1 MAGGVVIQ
9 GTADVSRVEAPVT
22 VRAYLICAFAAFGGI
37 FFGYDTGWMGGV
49 LAEPYFI
56 SLYTGHKYD
65 YTTKTPIGI
74 DSKDFIIP
82 SSTSSLFTS
91 ILSLGTFLGA
101 LAGGDIADFMGRR
114 PTIIGG
120 CFVFAV
126 GCILEIASTNQE
138 VLFVFGRLIAGVG
151 VGFISAV
158 VILYMSEIAPRK
170 VRGAMVSGYQ
180 FCITIGI
187 LLANVVVYAS
197 HERSDTGS
205 YRVPIGIQFAW
216 ALILGIGLFILPESP
231 RYFVK
236 KGRLEDAAKALAY
249 CRGQPVESEYIRD
262 ELAEIVANHE
272 YETAL
277 IPQQSYVQSWT
288 ACLKGSLAKGN
299 SPIRRTILGAGLQCA
314 QQFTGINFIFY
325 FGPQFFT
332 QLGTIKNV
340 FLISLITTLVNVLST
355 PISFFTIE
363 WLGRRAILI
372 GGGIGMV
379 VCQFIIAIVGVTAG
393 RTRTH
398 IDMATGLEVKDYNYS
413 AVSSMIAFICINISF
428 FASTWGPTAWVVV
441 GEIFPLQ
448 IRSRGVGISTAS
460 NWFWNTIIAVITP
473 YLVSSDKAD
482 LGPKV
487 FFLWGSLCIFS
498 TIFAYFLVPELKGLS
513 LEQADMCMAAV
524 PPRKSAGWKPDHTF
538 ASEMHHTAEDK
549 PLAGVDEKAVSA
561 DERV

>member
-9 GTADVSRVEAPVT
+9 GTGDVSRVEAPVT
-22 VRAYLICAFAAFGGI
+22 VKAYLICAFAAFGGI

-49 LAEPYFI
+49 LAMPYFI
-56 SLYTGHKYD
+56 ELYTGYKYD
-65 YTTKTPIGI
+65 FATAMPIGV
-74 DSKDFIIP
+74 SKEQFIIP
-82 SSTSSLFTS
+82 SSTASLFTS

-101 LAGGDIADFMGRR
+101 LVGGDIADFIGRR

-138 VLFVFGRLIAGVG
+138 VLFVFGRLIAGGG

-158 VILYMSEIAPRK
+158 VILYMSEIAPKK

-187 LLANVVVYAS
+187 LLANVVVYTS
-197 HERSDTGS
+197 QNRNDTGS
-205 YRVPIGIQFAW
+205 YRIPIGVQFLW

-231 RYFVK
+231 RYYVK
-236 KGRLEDAAKALAY
+236 KGQIEKAAKALAY
-249 CRGQPVESEYIRD
+249 VRGQPQESDYIKD
-262 ELAEIVANHE
+262 ELAEIIANNE
-272 YETAL
+272 FEQAN
-277 IPQQSYVQSWT
+277 IPQMTYVQSWL
-288 ACLKGSLAKGN
+288 ACLKGSLSKGD

-325 FGPQFFT
+325 FGPPFFK
-332 QLGTIKNV
+332 QLGTIPNP
-340 FLISLITTLVNVLST
+340 FLISLITTLVNVVST

-363 WLGRRAILI
+363 KFGRRAILI
-372 GGGIGMV
+372 GGGIGMI

-393 RTRTH
+393 RPF
-398 IDMATGLEVKDYNYS
+398 LNNYS
-413 AVSSMIAFICINISF
+413 AVSAMISFICINIAF

-441 GEIFPLQ
+441 GEIFPLP

-473 YLVSSDKAD
+473 YLVNADKAN
-482 LGPKV
+482 LGAKV
-487 FFLWGSLCIFS
+487 FFIWGSLCIGS
-498 TIFAYFLVPELKGLS
+498 TLFAYFLVYELKGLS
-513 LEQADMCMAAV
+513 LEQADMCMAATT
-524 PPRKSAGWKPDHTF
+524 PRQSAKWRPDHTF
-538 ASEMHHTAEDK
+538 ATEMHVTADDK
-549 PLAGVDEKAVSA
+549 PLSSEKALDEKV
-561 DERV
+561 

>member
-1 MAGGVVIQ
+1 MAGGAIVQ
-9 GTADVSRVEAPVT
+9 GTTDVSRVEAPVT
-22 VRAYLICAFAAFGGI
+22 VKAYLICAFAAFGGI

-49 LAEPYFI
+49 LAMPYFI
-56 SLYTGHKYD
+56 QLYTGFEYD
-65 YTTKTPIGI
+65 FATKMPIGI
-74 DSKDFIIP
+74 SKEEFVIP
-82 SSTSSLFTS
+82 SSTASLFTS

-101 LAGGDIADFMGRR
+101 LVGGDISDFIGRR

-120 CFVFAV
+120 CLVFTV
-126 GCILEIASTNQE
+126 GCILQIASTNQE
-138 VLFVFGRLIAGVG
+138 VLFVFGRLIAGGG

-158 VILYMSEIAPRK
+158 VILYMSEIAPKK

-187 LLANVVVYAS
+187 LLANVVVYTTQ
-197 HERSDTGS
+197 ERNDTGS
-205 YRVPIGIQFAW
+205 YRIPIGVQFLW
-216 ALILGIGLFILPESP
+216 AIILGTGLLILPESP
-231 RYFVK
+231 RFYVK
-236 KGRLEDAAKALAY
+236 KGEIEKAAKALAFV
-249 CRGQPVESEYIRD
+249 RGQPEDSDYIKD
-262 ELAEIVANHE
+262 ELAEIIANNE
-272 YETAL
+272 FEMAN
-277 IPQQSYVQSWT
+277 IPQMTYVQSWL
-288 ACLKGSLAKGN
+288 ACLKGSLSKGD

-325 FGPQFFT
+325 FGPPFFK
-332 QLGTIKNV
+332 QLGTIQNP
-340 FLISLITTLVNVLST
+340 FLISLITTLVNVLAT

-363 WLGRRAILI
+363 KLGRRAILI

-393 RTRTH
+393 RSELH
-398 IDMATGLEVKDYNYS
+398 NFS
-413 AVSSMIAFICINISF
+413 AVSAMIAFISINIAF

-441 GEIFPLQ
+441 GEIFPLP

-473 YLVSSDKAD
+473 FLVSADKAN

-513 LEQADMCMAAV
+513 LEQVDMCLAAV
-524 PPRKSAGWKPDHTF
+524 PPRRSAGWRPDHTF
-538 ASEMHHTAEDK
+538 AAERHHDEKVDEK
-549 PLAGVDEKAVSA
+549 PLASATVDDKV
-561 DERV
+561 